1 MERNRYL
8 SEATVACRIKLPQGP
23 VMSQPALQ
31 AVQYPEDDSTGATE
45 ARAKALVNPTSGL
58 ANDYLN
64 IFNELVM
71 LVAQLPDIPEFADD
85 ILAWRP
91 RSYLE
96 YFAASSLPGSHTAV
110 DAYAG
115 LDARFRK
122 EFEDAVAELDRI
134 ATGCVA
140 GLRRLL
146 KKGDGGREALIAQC
160 DRTSSAMREVMLRA
174 SNLVDH
180 GSSQVEENAQRRA
193 DRLLAVRIQAIRDVE
208 DFHGRPRF

>member
-1 MERNRYL
+1 
-8 SEATVACRIKLPQGP
+8 
-23 VMSQPALQ
+23 MSQTASQPVHDA
-31 AVQYPEDDSTGATE
+31 EDDASGATE

-71 LVAQLPDIPEFADD
+71 LVEQLPDIPEFADD

-96 YFAASSLPGSHTAV
+96 YFNASTLPGSHAAV
-110 DAYAG
+110 DAYG
-115 LDARFRK
+115 KLDARFRK
-122 EFEDAVAELDRI
+122 EFEDTVAELERI

-140 GLRRLL
+140 ALRRLL
-146 KKGDGGREALIAQC
+146 KKGDGGRDALIAQC
-160 DRTSSAMREVMLRA
+160 DKTSASMREIMLRA

-180 GSSQVEENAQRRA
+180 GSSRAEENAQRRA

-208 DFHGRPRF
+208 DFHARPRF

>member
-1 MERNRYL
+1 
-8 SEATVACRIKLPQGP
+8 
-23 VMSQPALQ
+23 MSQTALQ
-31 AVQYPEDDSTGATE
+31 PARDFEDDSHGAVE

-71 LVAQLPDIPEFADD
+71 LVEQLPDIPEFADD

-96 YFAASSLPGSHTAV
+96 YFASSSLPGSRTAV

-115 LDARFRK
+115 LDAKFRK
-122 EFEDAVAELDRI
+122 EFEDTVAELDRI

-140 GLRRLL
+140 ALRRLL
-146 KKGDGGREALIAQC
+146 KKGDAGRDALVAQC

-174 SNLVDH
+174 ANLVDH

-193 DRLLAVRIQAIRDVE
+193 DRLLAVRIQAIKDVE
-208 DFHGRPRF
+208 DFHSRPRF